1 MARKKHQHTSVNT
14 NAQSSSNNTNNIQET
29 LLEIKLIKLG
39 VLVSILSIAAGFI
52 FIASSRK
59 SLNVLY
65 AQLQGI
71 ELPVI
76 PPTAAQLVVAG
87 AIVGL
92 TSNLLFA
99 TTTDTRMK
107 QLIRTNLNGTN
118 DTALA
123 SYSKINSGAFI
134 GLIGSLFLTSGAIR
148 REQETR
154 IIVV

>member
-1 MARKKHQHTSVNT
+1 MTRKKHQQTSVNT
-14 NAQSSSNNTNNIQET
+14 NAQSSSNDTQET

-52 FIASSRK
+52 FVASSRK

-65 AQLQGI
+65 ARLQGI
-71 ELPVI
+71 TLPEI

-92 TSNLLFA
+92 ASNLLFA

-118 DTALA
+118 ATAIA
-123 SYSKINSGAFI
+123 SYGKINSGAFI

-148 REQETR
+148 REREAR